1 MAKGVKC
8 FNLTTQEMSES
19 HWHEADPEIYTL
31 CPECGDN
38 GIQLILWWIKMTA
51 REQKSGKMFGCWLL
65 YHYRGYFCQLPWPGC
80 AIVHFPCLWLLSFK
94 FFPWISFHCTIL
106 AKSTLWKLKMWT
118 VNSLTQ
124 WMALSQQSSHLLCL
138 SEDIYQSPGHRSV
151 TRGQEML
158 MGCCNAV
165 TN

>member
-1 MAKGVKC
+1 
-8 FNLTTQEMSES
+8 MSES

-124 WMALSQQSSHLLCL
+124 WMALSQQSSHYCVYL
-138 SEDIYQSPGHRSV
+138 RTF
-151 TRGQEML
+151 TRDQAIDQWHGDKKCWWDAVML
-158 MGCCNAV
+158 
-165 TN
+165 